1 MAAWIPILK
10 ASLPYLTQIVATT
23 IPAFTAKPDSG
34 KADPVTSKQ
43 IAELQKAAT
52 HNAETIRV
60 LAEKLQQTIE
70 GVDQAAAELQKQNS
84 RLKNALILSTTLAVI
99 ALFLAVVGFSF

>member
-10 ASLPYLTQIVATT
+10 ASLPFLTQIVATT
-23 IPAFTAKPDSG
+23 LPAFTSKPDAS
-34 KADPVTSKQ
+34 KADPVTVKQ

-52 HNAETIRV
+52 QNAETIRV

-84 RLKNALILSTTLAVI
+84 RLKNALILSTTMAII
-99 ALFLAVVGFSF
+99 ALFIAVVGFSF

>member
-23 IPAFTAKPDSG
+23 IPAFTAKPDAS
-34 KADPVTSKQ
+34 KADPVTAKQ

-70 GVDQAAAELQKQNS
+70 GVDQAAAELQKQNA
-84 RLKNALILSTTLAVI
+84 RLKTILIFTTSLTVI

>member
-23 IPAFTAKPDSG
+23 IPAFTSKPDAS
-34 KADPVTSKQ
+34 KADPVTAKQ